1 MSDDDDIDYYAVL
14 ELTSTATP
22 AEIKKAYYKL
32 CRLHLF
38 YFVTFFSY
46 LLPNF

>member
-22 AEIKKAYYKL
+22 AEIKKVLKNIVDL
-32 CRLHLF
+32 NKSDSDNTSN
-38 YFVTFFSY
+38 VI
-46 LLPNF
+46 LL